1 MEADSWQRAAR
12 VRLMIGV
19 MASVALIAGV
29 AFAAHTPTANRKIVV
44 FREGTTRQ
52 LHRQVV
58 ERHGHKVLQHL
69 DLLNAVAIGF
79 DDHAGMD
86 SAALE
91 SDPRVAGVYEDHQI
105 SADHMV
111 AISPV
116 AAPPVELFPWGL
128 GHIGVP
134 GVFELI
140 ASEAVSAPMV
150 AILDTGIDPSHPEP
164 LPHLAGGYNARAGE
178 DPSNY
183 QDHNGHGT
191 HMAGIIAA
199 ELNGSGIIGTATDPK
214 LVAVKVLDDT
224 GHGYVSDLVY
234 ALQWVLKNSIRVVS
248 MSLSFSEVGQAPV
261 GTGPFTFVRW
271 EPNQDLVLEANAHY
285 YEGRPFLDAAIYT
298 LGGKFEE
305 EFAEFLDGHLEE
317 AIVPSDRT
325 DEVATDPKYRAYQ
338 VLRKP
343 TLSLLY
349 VGFNTQ
355 VKPYDDK
362 RVRQAFNYAVNREAI
377 VQTIT
382 RMSSVIATGALPPG
396 MAGHDPDVAGY
407 PYDPAKAKRLLAE
420 AGYPDGSGFPTV
432 QLWSVSKA
440 ESTKAE
446 LAAYQRYLSDL
457 GLKVEVHF
465 APDWPVYRDM
475 LERGALPM
483 FRLAWYADIPD
494 PHNFLWPVL
503 HSRSPTNR
511 TFYRN
516 PKVDQLLN
524 DGSKESDEAQR
535 VMLYR
540 EVERIVLKDAPW
552 IAQHYHVLE
561 RIYQPHVRGVEV
573 SLLGDRAI
581 PMKKIWLMKSHATR
595 PTEATSGAQSPR

>member
-1 MEADSWQRAAR
+1 MAE
-12 VRLMIGV
+12 GV
-19 MASVALIAGV
+19 HRPLLVALWVSATLLILCPSASPQFPVGPEAAPQFGGIYRRMLANNPATLDP
-29 AFAAHTPTANRKIVV
+29 AFATDIYSRTII
-44 FREGTTRQ
+44 RQ
-52 LHRQVV
+52 LFDGLVQFNAHLDPMPALADYWEASRDGLTWTFTLRQGVKFHNDREV
-58 ERHGHKVLQHL
+58 TAEDFVYSFTRPLDSKKPGPLTELLSRIKGADAFMHAKVPSVQGLQAVDRYTLRIVLQ
-69 DLLNAVAIGF
+69 
-79 DDHAGMD
+79 
-86 SAALE
+86 
-91 SDPRVAGVYEDHQI
+91 
-105 SADHMV
+105 
-111 AISPV
+111 
-116 AAPPVELFPWGL
+116 
-128 GHIGVP
+128 
-134 GVFELI
+134 
-140 ASEAVSAPMV
+140 
-150 AILDTGIDPSHPEP
+150 EP
-164 LPHLAGGYNARAGE
+164 LAPSIILLRLSDAAVVPREEVEKLGE
-178 DPSNY
+178 
-183 QDHNGHGT
+183 
-191 HMAGIIAA
+191 
-199 ELNGSGIIGTATDPK
+199 
-214 LVAVKVLDDT
+214 
-224 GHGYVSDLVY
+224 
-234 ALQWVLKNSIRVVS
+234 R
-248 MSLSFSEVGQAPV
+248 FGQAPV

-540 EVERIVLKDAPW
+540 EVERIVLEDAPW

-581 PMKKIWLMKSHATR
+581 PMKNIWLMKSHATR

>member
-248 MSLSFSEVGQAPV
+248 MSLSFSGGSPILEQVINQLYTAGVIMVASAGNRCVGGSDHGGA
-261 GTGPFTFVRW
+261 
-271 EPNQDLVLEANAHY
+271 DD
-285 YEGRPFLDAAIYT
+285 EGGI
-298 LGGKFEE
+298 
-305 EFAEFLDGHLEE
+305 
-317 AIVPSDRT
+317 
-325 DEVATDPKYRAYQ
+325 
-338 VLRKP
+338 
-343 TLSLLY
+343 
-349 VGFNTQ
+349 
-355 VKPYDDK
+355 
-362 RVRQAFNYAVNREAI
+362 
-377 VQTIT
+377 
-382 RMSSVIATGALPPG
+382 
-396 MAGHDPDVAGY
+396 
-407 PYDPAKAKRLLAE
+407 
-420 AGYPDGSGFPTV
+420 
-432 QLWSVSKA
+432 
-440 ESTKAE
+440 
-446 LAAYQRYLSDL
+446 
-457 GLKVEVHF
+457 
-465 APDWPVYRDM
+465 
-475 LERGALPM
+475 RGAIPLRRLSSTLP
-483 FRLAWYADIPD
+483 LTPGS
-494 PHNFLWPVL
+494 
-503 HSRSPTNR
+503 SRWWR
-511 TFYRN
+511 
-516 PKVDQLLN
+516 
-524 DGSKESDEAQR
+524 
-535 VMLYR
+535 
-540 EVERIVLKDAPW
+540 
-552 IAQHYHVLE
+552 
-561 RIYQPHVRGVEV
+561 
-573 SLLGDRAI
+573 
-581 PMKKIWLMKSHATR
+581 R
-595 PTEATSGAQSPR
+595 PLITS

>member
-1 MEADSWQRAAR
+1 MAER
-12 VRLMIGV
+12 VRIPLL
-19 MASVALIAGV
+19 VALWTSATLLILCPSASPQYPVGPEAAPQFGGIYRRMLANNPATLDP
-29 AFAAHTPTANRKIVV
+29 AFATDIYSRTII
-44 FREGTTRQ
+44 RQ
-52 LHRQVV
+52 LFDGLVQFNAHLDPMPALADYWEASRDGLTWTFTLRQGVKFHNGREVTAEDFVYSFTRPLDSKKPGPLTELLSRIQGADAFMHGKAPSV
-58 ERHGHKVLQHL
+58 EGLRAVDRYTLRLVLQ
-69 DLLNAVAIGF
+69 
-79 DDHAGMD
+79 
-86 SAALE
+86 
-91 SDPRVAGVYEDHQI
+91 
-105 SADHMV
+105 
-111 AISPV
+111 
-116 AAPPVELFPWGL
+116 
-128 GHIGVP
+128 
-134 GVFELI
+134 
-140 ASEAVSAPMV
+140 
-150 AILDTGIDPSHPEP
+150 EP
-164 LPHLAGGYNARAGE
+164 LAPSIILLRLGDAAVVPREEVEKLGE
-178 DPSNY
+178 
-183 QDHNGHGT
+183 
-191 HMAGIIAA
+191 
-199 ELNGSGIIGTATDPK
+199 
-214 LVAVKVLDDT
+214 
-224 GHGYVSDLVY
+224 
-234 ALQWVLKNSIRVVS
+234 R
-248 MSLSFSEVGQAPV
+248 FGQAPV

-271 EPNQDLVLEANAHY
+271 EPNRDLVLEANAHY
-285 YEGRPFLDAAIYT
+285 HEGRPFLDAAIYK

-338 VLRKP
+338 FLRKP

-349 VGFNTQ
+349 IGFNTQ

-382 RMSSVIATGALPPG
+382 RMSSITATGALPPG

-420 AGYPDGSGFPTV
+420 AGYPDGTGFPTV

-446 LAAYQRYLSDL
+446 LAAYQRYLTDL
-457 GLKVEVHF
+457 GLKVEVHL

-483 FRLAWYADIPD
+483 FRLSWYADIPD

-524 DGSKESDEAQR
+524 DGSKALDEAQR
-535 VMLYR
+535 VVLYR
-540 EVERIVLKDAPW
+540 EVERIVLEDAPW

-561 RIYQPHVRGVEV
+561 RIYQPYVKGVEV

-581 PMKKIWLMKSHATR
+581 PMKKIWLMKSHATS
-595 PTEATSGAQSPR
+595 PSEATSSVQSPR

>member
-1 MEADSWQRAAR
+1 MAER
-12 VRLMIGV
+12 VHRPLL
-19 MASVALIAGV
+19 VALWVSATLLILCPSASPQFPVGPEAAPQFGGIYRRMLANNPATLDP
-29 AFAAHTPTANRKIVV
+29 AFATDIYSRTII
-44 FREGTTRQ
+44 RQ
-52 LHRQVV
+52 LFDGLVQFNAHLDPMPALADYWEASRDGLTWTFTLRQDVKFHNGREV
-58 ERHGHKVLQHL
+58 TAEDFVYSFTRPLDSKKPGPLTELLSRIKGADAFMHAKAPSVQGLQAVDRYTLRIVLQ
-69 DLLNAVAIGF
+69 
-79 DDHAGMD
+79 
-86 SAALE
+86 
-91 SDPRVAGVYEDHQI
+91 
-105 SADHMV
+105 
-111 AISPV
+111 
-116 AAPPVELFPWGL
+116 
-128 GHIGVP
+128 
-134 GVFELI
+134 
-140 ASEAVSAPMV
+140 
-150 AILDTGIDPSHPEP
+150 EP
-164 LPHLAGGYNARAGE
+164 LAPSIILLRLSDAAVVPREEVEKLGE
-178 DPSNY
+178 
-183 QDHNGHGT
+183 
-191 HMAGIIAA
+191 
-199 ELNGSGIIGTATDPK
+199 
-214 LVAVKVLDDT
+214 
-224 GHGYVSDLVY
+224 
-234 ALQWVLKNSIRVVS
+234 R
-248 MSLSFSEVGQAPV
+248 FGQAPV

-355 VKPYDDK
+355 IKPYDDK

-540 EVERIVLKDAPW
+540 EVERIVLEDAPW

-561 RIYQPHVRGVEV
+561 RIYQPYVRGVEV

-595 PTEATSGAQSPR
+595 PTEATSDAQSPR